1 VLNEWEQRAAQQM
14 EGTITVLNI
23 GRMDNNVQQET
34 QRVDQDVPLATFL
47 PAS

>member
-1 VLNEWEQRAAQQM
+1 M

-23 GRMDNNVQQET
+23 GRMNNNVQQET
-34 QRVDQDVPLATFL
+34 QRVDQNVPLATFL